1 MSDLQKLIE
10 SEGQDKVDAM
20 FTEYFM
26 ITLSKALKCDKIA
39 EALEDEKST
48 IEQVRSILYDEYT
61 G

>member
-10 SEGQDKVDAM
+10 SVGQDKVNVI

-39 EALEDEKST
+39 EALEDEKCT

>member
-1 MSDLQKLIE
+1 MSNLQKLID
-10 SEGQDKVDAM
+10 SIGQDEVNAI

-39 EALEDEKST
+39 EALEDEKCT

-61 G
+61 E

>member
-10 SEGQDKVDAM
+10 SVGQDKVDAM

-26 ITLSKALKCDKIA
+26 ITLSKAMKCDIIA
-39 EALEDEKST
+39 EALEDKKCT
-48 IEQVRSILYDEYT
+48 VEQVRSILYDEYT